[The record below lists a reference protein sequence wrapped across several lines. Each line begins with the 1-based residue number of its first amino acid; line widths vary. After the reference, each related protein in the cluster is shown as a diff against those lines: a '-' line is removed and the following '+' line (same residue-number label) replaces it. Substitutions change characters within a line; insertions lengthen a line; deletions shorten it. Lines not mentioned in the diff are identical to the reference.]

1 MNRLDSP
8 AELPE
13 RPTCNVRIP
22 AGLRV
27 AGRRPL
33 ESDEWRISRTVF
45 VLKKIVAPF
54 LLPPGVFI
62 ILLVGS
68 GFWLMRRK
76 NYRLAL
82 MQMGLGLLLWGL
94 SITPVAD
101 RFLMGL
107 ESEFPIPEAIAG
119 DVIILLGG
127 GVADDVPDL
136 TGTGFPLGDMQGR
149 IITAVRLQKTL
160 QVPVIIS
167 SGQVYEGR
175 PAAAP
180 IYKRILTDLGV
191 DDRQIILESQS
202 RDTYENAKYSQA
214 ICARRGFVAPV
225 LVTSAYHLKRARLAF
240 DKAGVQVTPVPAYC
254 QTQARRTYGWYDYLP
269 QAENLANVSAAL
281 HEYLGIVF
289 YRFAY

>member
-1 MNRLDSP
+1 M
-8 AELPE
+8 
-13 RPTCNVRIP
+13 
-22 AGLRV
+22 
-27 AGRRPL
+27 
-33 ESDEWRISRTVF
+33 F
-45 VLKKIVAPF
+45 VLKKVVAPF
-54 LLPPGVFI
+54 MLPPGVFI
-62 ILLVGS
+62 VLLVVS
-68 GFWLMRRK
+68 GFFVMRRK
-76 NYRLAL
+76 HYRLAL
-82 MQMGLGLLLWGL
+82 VQIGLGLLLWFF

-101 RFLMGL
+101 RFLIGL
-107 ESEFPIPEAIAG
+107 ESGFPIPRAIAG

-136 TGTGFPLGDMQGR
+136 TGTGFPLGDMLGR
-149 IITAVRLQKTL
+149 IITAVRLQKIL

-167 SGQVYEGR
+167 SGQVYKDR

-191 DDRQIILESQS
+191 DERQIILESQS

-225 LVTSAYHLKRARLAF
+225 LVTAAYHLKRARLAF
-240 DKAGVQVTPVPAYC
+240 DKAGVHVTPVPAYC
-254 QTQARRTYGWYDYLP
+254 QTRTRRTYAWYNYLP

-281 HEYLGIVF
+281 HEYLGIIF

>member
-1 MNRLDSP
+1 
-8 AELPE
+8 
-13 RPTCNVRIP
+13 
-22 AGLRV
+22 
-27 AGRRPL
+27 
-33 ESDEWRISRTVF
+33 VF
-45 VLKKIVAPF
+45 VLKKIVTPF

-62 ILLVGS
+62 VLLVVS
-68 GFWLMRRK
+68 GFLVMRRK
-76 NYRLAL
+76 HYRLAL
-82 MQMGLGLLLWGL
+82 MQIGLGLLLWFF

-101 RFLMGL
+101 RLLMGL
-107 ESEFPIPEAIAG
+107 ESEFPIPRTIAG

-136 TGTGFPLGDMQGR
+136 TGTGFPVGDMLGR
-149 IITAVRLQKTL
+149 IITAVRLQKAL

-167 SGQVYEGR
+167 SGQVYRGR

-191 DDRQIILESQS
+191 DQRQIILESQS
-202 RDTYENAKYSQA
+202 RDTYENAKYCQA
-214 ICARRGFVAPV
+214 ICVRRGFVAPV
-225 LVTSAYHLKRARLAF
+225 LVTAAYHLKRAQMAF
-240 DKAGVQVTPVPAYC
+240 DKAGVKVTAVPAYL
-254 QTQARRTYGWYDYLP
+254 QTRAGRAYRWYHYLP